1 MKRSVSKFLTM
12 ALTIALIIA
21 LTVSLTMTAYAAN
34 DATES
39 GSTETELEAV
49 EIATGSTVGTRLRW
63 ELVTIGAS
71 FNVTSGFTKIIF
83 PQAWG
88 SNPANG
94 ETTEVIMELFNFK
107 DSYEESVKGEPVY
120 TRTFTSDSS
129 ETPEATGSGNF
140 NNLTFDFGKVLPAGA
155 YSLRFT
161 LTSGGDTYFV
171 PPSAAAKYATTQVM
185 YTDFVF
191 NFTIYFVK
199 SEGEYFKKFD
209 IEGLLDLK
217 EVELTTGAR
226 DNNPVE
232 LGESEISMK
241 FAVPEGMKLYSLT
254 VPSCPTW
261 GNREGGSD
269 ARVDIYAWQGDY
281 DKSIAAEALAFSE
294 VYDHTDGDNAI
305 FMFKKQLPAGE
316 YLAVFY
322 SIGDMRFG
330 FYGGGTLTEGVQ
342 FFRDGWDTEFSPI
355 VRMTLLE
362 NSEVEEFVARDQLTV
377 DDADKAKVGGNDE
390 VSEIDL
396 TDLTGKE
403 LRIWGWYASNIS
415 VPVFG
420 YKVDNGDVVYGEFAK
435 AAEDG
440 VKGAAKEHVG
450 TDAYASRY
458 EIMVPIAEGDHTVTA
473 YVRLANGERAIWTVK
488 YKNGPDATEV
498 PTAAPTEK
506 PTEKPTEAPTDNA
519 SAAPTSAP
527 KPTQKASGSGGK
539 GLPTG
544 ALIGIIAGVL
554 VIAGVAVALI
564 LKKKK

>member
-1 MKRSVSKFLTM
+1 MGVYNMKK
-12 ALTIALIIA
+12 
-21 LTVSLTMTAYAAN
+21 TVSLMLTVALIFVMAVSAILNVYAPVASAEN
-34 DATES
+34 SEP
-39 GSTETELEAV
+39 ELEAV

-71 FNVTSGFTKIIF
+71 FNVTSGFTKIVF

-120 TRTFTSDSS
+120 TRTFTSDST

-155 YSLRFT
+155 YSLRLT

-199 SEGEYFKKFD
+199 SEGEYFKKFE

-232 LGESEISMK
+232 LGEAEISMK
-241 FAVPEGMKLYSLT
+241 FTVPEGMKLYSIT
-254 VPSCPTW
+254 IPSCPTW

-269 ARVDIYAWQGDY
+269 ARADIYAWKGDY
-281 DKSIAAEALAFSE
+281 DKTIAEKELAFGE
-294 VYDHTDGDNAI
+294 VHDHTDGDNAI
-305 FMFKKQLPAGE
+305 FMFENQLPAGE

-322 SIGDMRFG
+322 SIGEMRFG

-342 FFRDGWDTEFSPI
+342 FFRDGWDTDFSPI
-355 VRMTLLE
+355 ARMTLLE
-362 NSEVEEFVARDQLTV
+362 NSEVKEFVSRDQLTV
-377 DDADKAKVGGNDE
+377 DGADKAKVGGNDE
-390 VSEIDL
+390 VTDIDL

-415 VPVFG
+415 TPVFG
-420 YKVDNGDVVYGEFAK
+420 YKVDNGSIVYGEFAK

-440 VKGAAKEHVG
+440 VKNAAKENVG
-450 TDAYASRY
+450 TDAYAARY
-458 EIMVPIAEGDHTVTA
+458 EIMVPITDGDHTVTA
-473 YVRLANGERAIWTVK
+473 YVRLANGERAIWTIK
-488 YKNGPDATEV
+488 YKNGPEATEV
-498 PTAAPTEK
+498 PTAAPTEV
-506 PTEKPTEAPTDNA
+506 PTEKPTEAPTENA
-519 SAAPTSAP
+519 TTAPTSAP
-527 KPTQKASGSGGK
+527 KPTQKASQSGGK

-544 ALIGIIAGVL
+544 AVIGIIAGVL
-554 VIAGVAVALI
+554 VIAGIAAALI